1 MIVDLILAGSLG
13 AAFYGG
19 FKLGNKFKTL
29 HDAVTHAIEKLRT

>member
-1 MIVDLILAGSLG
+1 MIDLILAGSLG

-29 HDAVTHAIEKLRT
+29 QDAVTHAIEKLRT

>member
-1 MIVDLILAGSLG
+1 MLVDLILAGALG

-29 HDAVTHAIEKLRT
+29 KEAAHAALEKFK